1 MSSTGTISLER
12 ELAYFD
18 HHRSEL
24 VQRAKGKFALIKC
37 ETLIGIYDDQL
48 AAIEAGYREV
58 GDEPFLVKQI
68 AEVDM
73 PVNFTSFNIGF

>member
-1 MSSTGTISLER
+1 MSSAGTISLER

-18 HHRSEL
+18 QHRSEL
-24 VQRAKGKFALIKC
+24 VDRAKGKFALIKG
-37 ETLIGIYDDQL
+37 ESLMGIYDDQL
-48 AAIEAGYREV
+48 AAIEAGYRGI